1 MNMKKILIAMM
12 MIVGATNA
20 HAFEFKVNG
29 DTLLTEIVKQVVH
42 QTVGTQI
49 GDGKHVIVRTGNAA
63 AQKKMTTCWTSTIYT
78 SDGKAMP
85 QLVCY

>member
-1 MNMKKILIAMM
+1 MKKILIAMM
-12 MIVGATNA
+12 MLAGATNA
-20 HAFEFKVNG
+20 HAFEFNVNG
-29 DTLLTEIVKQVVH
+29 DALITQIIQQVVT
-42 QTVGTQI
+42 QTVGDQM